1 MDPNELHGALGI
13 VVGAAAFGAVIAVWI
28 GVAIGNGFI
37 AARLGKSVALWVI
50 LTLIPIY
57 NFFFIYY
64 VWFYVVCRV
73 LNRLNQIAL
82 RIDAVR

>member
-1 MDPNELHGALGI
+1 MDPVQMHAAVGGI
-13 VVGAAAFGAVIAVWI
+13 VGIVFYLVAFG
-28 GVAIGNGFI
+28 GLAIGNGFI

-57 NFFFIYY
+57 NLFFVYY

-73 LNRLNQIAL
+73 LNRLNQIAPHVEP
-82 RIDAVR
+82 VR